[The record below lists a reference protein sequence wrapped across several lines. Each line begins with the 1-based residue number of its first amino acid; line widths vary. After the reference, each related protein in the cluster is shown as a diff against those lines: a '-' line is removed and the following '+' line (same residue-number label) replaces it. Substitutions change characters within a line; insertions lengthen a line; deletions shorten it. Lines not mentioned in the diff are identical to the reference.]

1 MSIHSFALVPAA
13 YVILLRGA
21 SPTGPTTEALL
32 QLRRNTGY
40 MDGHWAC
47 GAAGHV
53 EPGES
58 VVGTAVR
65 EAREE
70 LGIGLSPADL
80 APLTGMHRTNGGSE
94 PIEQRVDW
102 FFACRRWSGE
112 PRVMEPGKDAGLR
125 WFPLGDLPEAVP
137 PHEREVLEAVASGQ
151 VPPVMT
157 FGFAPGEVIDRYG
170 VARPH

>member
-1 MSIHSFALVPAA
+1 MASHSLALVPAA
-13 YVILLRGA
+13 YVALLRGDG
-21 SPTGPTTEALL
+21 SVGPATQILL

-40 MDGHWAC
+40 MDGHWAH
-47 GAAGHV
+47 GVAGHV

-58 VVGTAVR
+58 VVSTAVR

-70 LGIGLSPADL
+70 LGIEVSPEDL
-80 APLTGMHRTNGGSE
+80 IPLTGMHRTNGGAE

-112 PRVMEPGKDAGLR
+112 PSVREPDKDAGLR
-125 WFPLGDLPEAVP
+125 WFPLGDLPGLVP
-137 PHEREVLEAVASGQ
+137 PHERKVLAALASGA

-157 FGFAPGEVIDRYG
+157 FGFAPGEEIEPYRA
-170 VARPH
+170 ARPH